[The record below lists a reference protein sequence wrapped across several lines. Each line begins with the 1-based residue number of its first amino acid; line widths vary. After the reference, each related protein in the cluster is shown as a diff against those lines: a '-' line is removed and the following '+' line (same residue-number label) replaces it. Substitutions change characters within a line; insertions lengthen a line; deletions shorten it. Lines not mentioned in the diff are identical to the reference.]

1 MSATNRRNT
10 IMERRL
16 VMTNVILSPESG
28 GTLNAKILKADKETN
43 NQNNQ
48 GSKCSIF
55 HLCMKT
61 GCVYFSVVTNFNTWP
76 V

>member
-55 HLCMKT
+55 SP
-61 GCVYFSVVTNFNTWP
+61 VYEDRVCIISVVTNFNTWP